1 MASVVMIV
9 VMLFVFIVLAPI
21 VIMTSPMTPV
31 MITAVTATRK
41 GCRSPG
47 KEQERQSV
55 SCKFFHGTS
64 PVGWFHGSQITGR
77 QLNES

>member
-1 MASVVMIV
+1 MLVVLPSVVVVLV
-9 VMLFVFIVLAPI
+9 VMRSIAEVLPV
-21 VIMTSPMTPV
+21 VIIPA
-31 MITAVTATRK
+31 MIAAVTATGQ
-41 GCRSPG
+41 GCRGSG
-47 KEQERQSV
+47 KKQERQSV